1 MTEEEF
7 YDKIPEW
14 LKTDIANWNH
24 ITLLAYFC
32 HKYEK
37 VNGIRFKLVRSKKGP
52 TSTKESRDFAKLFKV
67 LAPENYES
75 LPKDEKNNV
84 RIVITKKIGHYINW
98 MFDFKFKKTG
108 LPINGTQT
116 FLSPSI
122 LNEFERMYVDRQSK
136 SKNKDI
142 FKTLIEWVTLNH
154 PQLLEDHQLDRVEDL
169 KMIQSYISTYNLPHG
184 SAESELIKKSKEMG
198 LL

>member
-14 LKTDIANWNH
+14 LKTDIEHWNH

-52 TSTKESRDFAKLFKV
+52 TSTKESRDFAKLFKTM
-67 LAPENYES
+67 APENYES
-75 LPKDEKNNV
+75 LPRDERNDV
-84 RIVITKKIGHYINW
+84 RVITIKKIGHYINW

-108 LPINGTQT
+108 QPINGTQT

-122 LNEFERMYVDRQSK
+122 LNEFERMYADRQSRA
-136 SKNKDI
+136 KNKDI
-142 FKTLIEWVTLNH
+142 FQMLIDWVRSNY
-154 PQLLEDHQLDRVEDL
+154 PQLLEEHQLDRVEDL
-169 KMIQSYISTYNLPHG
+169 KMIQSYINTYSLPHD
-184 SAESELIKKSKEMG
+184 SAESELIKKSKEIG